1 MSAVCC
7 ETESLWTNAVQSP
20 RSAFGRT
27 DIVSQV
33 SVATHEAVN
42 VCTGVVIALG
52 TELLVVLSRSITLAK
67 DRASKAI
74 YLETHPP
81 SAVDLATELEVFLL
95 VGGEE

>member
-1 MSAVCC
+1 VDKCR
-7 ETESLWTNAVQSP
+7 TEPSISLWKN
-20 RSAFGRT
+20 GHC
-27 DIVSQV
+27 SQV